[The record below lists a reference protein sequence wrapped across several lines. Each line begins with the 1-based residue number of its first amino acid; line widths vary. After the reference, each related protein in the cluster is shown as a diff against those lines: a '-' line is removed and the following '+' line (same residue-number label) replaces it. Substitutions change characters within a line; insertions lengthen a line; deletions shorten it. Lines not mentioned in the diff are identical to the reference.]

1 MCAFFANL
9 WLMYHIDLLILVQIL
24 TLHFTADCFPNP
36 PNPYCFAFVTERA
49 QIIIMTALS
58 LYLRPG
64 KKITGHKVVCVY
76 VAMMCVCC
84 YDGCLW
90 APWRFSVFIPN
101 GSSRNHGAV
110 LLLLD
115 PELVIQMSANM
126 RFSVSADTLPL
137 TLIYQQH
144 VHSNPFYFMLIIFDG
159 KLYNPFCFLY
169 NKILLRFKSATRVQQ
184 SHFYS
189 IINLCLPHVLNIVP
203 SNRNHVKG
211 AYYHFNTHRC
221 FRLKPLSCPHCHTH
235 PIQK

>member
-1 MCAFFANL
+1 MANVSYRSAYISANSNSSL
-9 WLMYHIDLLILVQIL
+9 HSRLFSQPPKPILLCFCHRKS
-24 TLHFTADCFPNP
+24 TDNNNDCPLP
-36 PNPYCFAFVTERA
+36 
-49 QIIIMTALS
+49 LS
-58 LYLRPG
+58 EAWE
-64 KKITGHKVVCVY
+64 KITGHKVVCVY